1 MLWTI
6 FVVLLVLWLLGVVTS
21 YTLGGFIH
29 ILLLLAVIAL
39 VFQLITRPKDSR
51 LTRVARLRGQ
61 RVTGCAIAVATRTNR
76 REMIAMDNDRIKG
89 KADDVAGRVKR
100 QVGEWTGDTETQAEG
115 AAQQVKGKVEN
126 AWGKTK
132 DAVRDA
138 TDEAKRNAE
147 NENDDCDVIVKSRD
161 VA

>member
-1 MLWTI
+1 M
-6 FVVLLVLWLLGVVTS
+6 
-21 YTLGGFIH
+21 
-29 ILLLLAVIAL
+29 
-39 VFQLITRPKDSR
+39 DS
-51 LTRVARLRGQ
+51 
-61 RVTGCAIAVATRTNR
+61 
-76 REMIAMDNDRIKG
+76 DRIKG

-138 TDEAKRNAE
+138 TDENKRHVETDEDIRERDRKN
-147 NENDDCDVIVKSRD
+147 RD